1 MHSMFKS
8 SHQQDS
14 LARAGNTLSG
24 LLRSAADAIGQGK
37 STCEARLG
45 AGRDAV
51 TGYTRDK
58 PLVMLGAAALAGIAV
73 GLLLMRR

>member
-14 LARAGNTLSG
+14 LARASNTMSG

-37 STCEARLG
+37 SACEARLG
-45 AGRDAV
+45 PGRDAI
-51 TGYTRDK
+51 TGHAHDK
-58 PLVMLGAAALAGIAV
+58 PLIMLGAAALAGIAV